1 MVVVAG
7 EAGMV
12 RKIFG
17 GIDTGERAEIVN
29 EVGLIEVSA
38 IESDVGPT
46 NRTARGDAA
55 QNRLEATNAAEKFRG
70 QADVMLEELDETART
85 EAGFVNDSGDVR
97 GLRGVEKRFDGVFDG
112 RMIVKH
118 ARGALE
124 ESEFDSTKFGERSG
138 GFKDAVTELPCERA
152 PEFGKCEMLIAKFGA
167 GHFEEWNGSSRTEG
181 NADNMALFIGVDS
194 KGFGTR
200 AGERATVDGGHFA
213 SIVGIVEAGLILGE
227 IDDDGDAAIG
237 HETFFGVGLR
247 IVAVIP
253 EQLDEARQRRTGSEK
268 QPFHGEMVRQT
279 GASGKRDALLVD
291 LWISHP
297 LGCFVAAEYVGTQ
310 ADGHT
315 IVAQTVRL
323 LA

>member
-118 ARGALE
+118 ARVGR
-124 ESEFDSTKFGERSG
+124 ER
-138 GFKDAVTELPCERA
+138 VRQHEVWR
-152 PEFGKCEMLIAKFGA
+152 
-167 GHFEEWNGSSRTEG
+167 EEWGLQGR
-181 NADNMALFIGVDS
+181 
-194 KGFGTR
+194 
-200 AGERATVDGGHFA
+200 GH
-213 SIVGIVEAGLILGE
+213 G
-227 IDDDGDAAIG
+227 
-237 HETFFGVGLR
+237 
-247 IVAVIP
+247 VAVRASP
-253 EQLDEARQRRTGSEK
+253 R
-268 QPFHGEMVRQT
+268 VR
-279 GASGKRDALLVD
+279 KVRDAD
-291 LWISHP
+291 RK
-297 LGCFVAAEYVGTQ
+297 
-310 ADGHT
+310 
-315 IVAQTVRL
+315 VRCW
-323 LA
+323 AF